1 MAHKFHVVRDSIQD
15 TDSHD
20 HPEASFEA
28 ASGSVSRGFW
38 VLAYLNV
45 FVVSAKVCQT
55 SETQKVYYTLL
66 NIQGR
71 TKVVLNAKNNTKQR
85 KIPKIGSS
93 RNAGAFVKIRELER

>member
-1 MAHKFHVVRDSIQD
+1 MF
-15 TDSHD
+15 
-20 HPEASFEA
+20 
-28 ASGSVSRGFW
+28 
-38 VLAYLNV
+38 

-85 KIPKIGSS
+85 KIPKIQKNTKPLTNNMITFYSFS
-93 RNAGAFVKIRELER
+93 LKLYP